1 MFSIVWFKRDL
12 RWVDHQPL
20 TEAIAKGRPILPLF
34 IIEPSLLQAPD
45 YSNRHWKFMLDC
57 IAEVQEVLQAE
68 GLDLIVLQGEVVEV
82 LDNIQRQ
89 FGSFFLYSHAETG
102 NWQTFQR
109 DRAVKQWCAAERVT
123 WHEFFQH
130 GVTRGRQSRNG
141 WNQDWEQFMNAPL
154 ANPDFSKAVLFE
166 APVNQLMK
174 QFPAVFIPEEESNEM
189 QKGGRSKAIQLLS
202 SFLNKR
208 VNQYSKS
215 ISKPL
220 QSRSYCSRLSPHL
233 AWGSVSIREV
243 VQSTAAMISAQPRN
257 RNLLNFMS
265 RLHWHCHFIQ
275 KLESEPRMEFENQN
289 HAYDKIRDTV
299 NSDYF
304 VRWSTGKTGV
314 PLVDACM
321 RCVNETGYLNFR
333 MRAMVVSFWT
343 HHLQQPWQ
351 ASALHLA
358 RQFLDYEPG
367 IHYPQHQMQAGTVGY
382 HTLRIY
388 NPQKQAE
395 DHDPDAVFIKKWVPE
410 LRNLPSHFA
419 IAPWRMT
426 PMEAMMEGFE
436 LGVDY
441 PEPMCDL
448 EEAARFA
455 KDQIFAIKKSQEAR
469 QIAHQISQVHVNKK

>member
-1 MFSIVWFKRDL
+1 MLSIVWFKRDL

-20 TEAIAKGRPILPLF
+20 KEAIAKGTPIFPLF

-45 YSNRHWKFMLDC
+45 YSNRHWKFMLECANELKNTLKD
-57 IAEVQEVLQAE
+57 AGADLLVLE
-68 GLDLIVLQGEVVEV
+68 GEVKE
-82 LDNIQRQ
+82 LFSEIQNR
-89 FGSFFLYSHAETG
+89 FGTFQLFSHAETG
-102 NWQTFQR
+102 NMQTFQR
-109 DRAVKQWCAAERVT
+109 DLEVKQWCKENGVQ
-123 WHEFFQH
+123 WNEYFQH
-130 GVTRGRQSRNG
+130 AVTRGRQSRNG
-141 WNQDWEQFMNAPL
+141 WNKHWEVFMNAPL
-154 ANPDFSKAVLFE
+154 DNPVLTKIRYYKAGEELFN
-166 APVNQLMK
+166 V
-174 QFPAVFIPEEESNEM
+174 FPQRFVPQEESPEM
-189 QKGGRSKAIQLLS
+189 QVGGRSKAIELLS
-202 SFLNKR
+202 SFLNNR
-208 VNQYSKS
+208 VNGYSRS
-215 ISKPL
+215 ISKPAE
-220 QSRSYCSRLSPHL
+220 SRSHCSRLSPHL
-233 AWGSVSIREV
+233 AWGSISIREV

-257 RNLLNFMS
+257 RNLQNFMS

-289 HAYDKIRDTV
+289 SAYDKIRDTV
-299 NSDYF
+299 NSEYF

-333 MRAMVVSFWT
+333 MRAMLVSFWT

-382 HTLRIY
+382 HTLRVY

-395 DHDPDAVFIKKWVPE
+395 DHDHNAAFIKKWVPE
-410 LRNLPSHFA
+410 LRDLPSHFA

-441 PEPMCDL
+441 PKPICDL
-448 EEAARFA
+448 EAAARFA
-455 KDQIFAIKKSQEAR
+455 KDQIFQIKKSQEAR
-469 QIAHQISQVHVNKK
+469 RIAHQISEVHVNKK